1 MVFANPAVVRRI
13 NKDFIP
19 VALKAGMVNNPPR
32 GIEGSIY
39 AEIGRSK
46 PAPQGICSI
55 NSTGKV
61 LAWTLSFDNDAS
73 IPKFLD
79 HVASRYRESPDD
91 SELVVAERFMKF
103 PSRKLRN
110 IDDNG
115 RRLEI
120 PEWHDNRIACP
131 GTPAI
136 SPGTL
141 VGTIIGRPLDAS
153 GKPVADTTRQEH
165 YMEARLELSAR
176 AQRELAR
183 AVESAGDRQFQVPE
197 ALARELIRPAFLGQL
212 DVNPAGLVPGSRNL
226 TEQIELLAQR
236 VGTED
241 GVRLRIEG
249 TSHIAGEDAKRASF
263 DGRWWEHRVSLSW
276 YGFAEIRGQ
285 RISKVVMHAAG
296 AERLRWGTARL
307 KQIREPDAAH
317 LMAGHAI
324 NLDAN
329 VRYGLFATETR

>member
-13 NKDFIP
+13 NSDFIP
-19 VALKAGMVNNPPR
+19 VALKAAMVNNPPR

-55 NSTGKV
+55 NSAGKV
-61 LAWTLSFDNDAS
+61 LAWALSFDNDAS

-79 HVASRYRESPDD
+79 HVASRYREFPDD
-91 SELVVAERFMKF
+91 SVLVAAERFMKF

-120 PEWHDNRIACP
+120 PAEHENGIVCP

-136 SPGTL
+136 SPGTF

-165 YMEARLELSAR
+165 YMEARLELSAQ

-183 AVESAGDRQFQVPE
+183 AAESADDKRFQVPE

-212 DVNPAGLVPGSRNL
+212 DVNPAGVVPGSRNL
-226 TEQIELLAQR
+226 VEQIELLAQR
-236 VGTED
+236 VSTED
-241 GVRLRIEG
+241 GTRLRIEG
-249 TSHIAGEDAKRASF
+249 TSHIAGEDAKRASLG
-263 DGRWWEHRVSLSW
+263 GRWWEHRVSLSW
-276 YGFAEIRGQ
+276 YGFVEIKGE
-285 RISKVVMHAAG
+285 RISKVVMHATG
-296 AERLRWGTARL
+296 TERLRWGNARL
-307 KQIREPDAAH
+307 QQIREPAAAH

-324 NLDAN
+324 DLDAD
-329 VRYGLFATETR
+329 VRYGLHAIETR